1 MISGASSKM
10 LAASAVA
17 GSCLLGAALLAI
29 AWRDYR
35 AQSEF
40 LERAW
45 PIRAQ
50 IVALEPV
57 GSDLSRSNPIASF
70 TTIQGVPV
78 RVALPGLDLSPGDS
92 VNLLYD
98 EGFPEIV
105 RVNEAW
111 ALWFEPCAFGVAG
124 ALLAI
129 VPLLALASGARRRHG
144 PAH

>member
-1 MISGASSKM
+1 MISGSSSKK
-10 LAASAVA
+10 LAAAAVA
-17 GSCLLGAALLAI
+17 GSCLLGALLLTA

-40 LERAW
+40 LEHAW
-45 PIRAQ
+45 PTRAE

-57 GSDLSRSNPIASF
+57 DSDLSRSNPIAAF
-70 TTIQGVPV
+70 TTMQGVPV

-98 EGFPEIV
+98 EELPEIV
-105 RVNEAW
+105 RVNDAW
-111 ALWFEPCAFGVAG
+111 VLWFEPCALGIAG

-129 VPLLALASGARRRHG
+129 VPLLALVGGSKQR
-144 PAH
+144 PAPPL

>member
-1 MISGASSKM
+1 MFPGSSSKK
-10 LAASAVA
+10 LAAAAVA
-17 GSCLLGAALLAI
+17 GSCLLGGALVLT

-35 AQSEF
+35 ARLQF

-45 PIRAQ
+45 PTRAE

-98 EGFPEIV
+98 EELPEV
-105 RVNEAW
+105 VYVNNAW
-111 ALWFEPCAFGVAG
+111 VLWSEPCALGVAG

-129 VPLLALASGARRRHG
+129 VPLLALAGGKR
-144 PAH
+144 